1 MLPLAPPLRPKAS
14 SQSLTTTSS
23 NATTPQLPSAQQ
35 QQQQDFF
42 QSMFPAGGDP
52 TDPSSS
58 GDPASDPFAALMK
71 AMQGGGEGGAG
82 AFPGMPP
89 GMGGFGEG
97 QEPGSSLFPPGMMM
111 PPSLEP
117 EYSTKKTFA
126 DRMFTIAH
134 LLGVLALVVFVIG
147 WWEPRV
153 MELKRAGLMDV

>member
-1 MLPLAPPLRPKAS
+1 
-14 SQSLTTTSS
+14 
-23 NATTPQLPSAQQ
+23 
-35 QQQQDFF
+35 
-42 QSMFPAGGDP
+42 MFPAGGDP

-134 LLGVLALVVFVIG
+134 LLGVLALVAFVIG

-153 MELKRAGLMDV
+153 MELKRAGLMDVSFGWLMDKQTRGVELVRSLVSSSFLFFFLLCSLGTRSNET